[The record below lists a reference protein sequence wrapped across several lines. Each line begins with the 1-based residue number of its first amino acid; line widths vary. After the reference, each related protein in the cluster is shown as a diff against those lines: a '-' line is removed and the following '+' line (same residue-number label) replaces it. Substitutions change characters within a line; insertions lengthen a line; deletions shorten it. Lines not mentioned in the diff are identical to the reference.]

1 MPLAAGLRRLK
12 RHPLDEKINPKEVS
26 MSASIMTELSGSRD
40 AAKPIAY
47 MALGVALVAVVL
59 LGVYVY
65 RSMKPMP
72 VIKELQEAQAATASE
87 VKDLEGRLQSLSTT
101 VAAVEET
108 VRRDKQAAALLD
120 LKRSLIV
127 LQEVRKQA
135 PEDMKAKIVAIEE
148 QLNSLADEVARPS
161 PKKHLEIRSV
171 Q

>member
-1 MPLAAGLRRLK
+1 
-12 RHPLDEKINPKEVS
+12 
-26 MSASIMTELSGSRD
+26 MSASFMTELSGSRD

-72 VIKELQEAQAATASE
+72 VIKELQDAQAATASE
-87 VKDLEGRLQSLSTT
+87 LRELDARLQSLSTT
-101 VAAVEET
+101 VAAVEDT
-108 VRRDKQAAALLD
+108 IRRDRQAAALLD

-135 PEDMKAKIVAIEE
+135 PDDVKPKIVAIEE
-148 QLNSLADEVARPS
+148 QLNSLADEVAQPS
-161 PKKHLEIRSV
+161 PQKRLEIRSV